1 MQAAVKGML
10 PKSKLGTKLLL
21 KMKMYTGAEH
31 PHAPQK
37 PESLILN

>member
-1 MQAAVKGML
+1 
-10 PKSKLGTKLLL
+10 L